1 MRDRKPVPYSVR
13 HLGRDRIRQAF
24 SLIQAVDPALSLEA
38 WRRYARP
45 RVETRCPGGMP
56 RRGILALEDQRGC
69 ILTLM
74 EYHVETDL
82 HDGRILRCTCL
93 AAVDLLNP
101 RAALRALVRG
111 IRQCAEAMGC
121 RAIHVTAPRSLGA
134 LTTALVDSGFG
145 IDAAGHRLA
154 LRQDTAETRAGLLH
168 A

>member
-1 MRDRKPVPYSVR
+1 M
-13 HLGRDRIRQAF
+13 
-24 SLIQAVDPALSLEA
+24 DPGLSLEA

-45 RVETRCPGGMP
+45 RVAGGAAP

-93 AAVDLLNP
+93 AGVDLLNP

-111 IRQCAEAMGC
+111 IRQRAEAMGC
-121 RAIHVTAPRSLGA
+121 EAVHVTAPRTLGA
-134 LTTALVDSGFG
+134 GWLEDGIKRSVRGLAWQAMNMRRRGTVRVLPPEGGASGAENSND
-145 IDAAGHRLA
+145 ISRARASAARRLA
-154 LRQDTAETRAGLLH
+154 SK
-168 A
+168 